1 MDQSKVAGTI
11 MGVFFGVLLV
21 LGLSLLFNYPIMWM
35 INYTFSPAFLLS
47 VFGVSQITF
56 WKTMWFSVLCGQLIR
71 STVTN
76 TAKGK

>member
-35 INYTFSPAFLLS
+35 MNYTFSSSFLLS
-47 VFGVSQITF
+47 VFGVSQLTF
-56 WKTMWFSVLCGQLIR
+56 WKTMGLSVLCGQLIR
-71 STVTN
+71 GSV
-76 TAKGK
+76 KGEK